1 MTAKWLRVGL
11 LRRQKNTS
19 EAKRYEPLTKSGVP
33 QKDMGNLGCFPVCV
47 CVFSSYFSGGGG
59 MWGVPLVFVGNV
71 GWPPMSSH
79 VNNSLQIMLSVAHM
93 RMGQNYKEPP
103 GIHLAH
109 VSISPG
115 FLCGTYP
122 SPTAYPK
129 ICVSRHSSKSSEGT
143 GEEKKRQNRS
153 LHLLDSCWL
162 SSSSHNSCSVSG
174 VVQPKWV
181 TAVFI
186 LLRQNPMDFPC
197 LVDCKGESKTWNGL
211 MSKTSEQIWV

>member
-1 MTAKWLRVGL
+1 
-11 LRRQKNTS
+11 
-19 EAKRYEPLTKSGVP
+19 
-33 QKDMGNLGCFPVCV
+33 
-47 CVFSSYFSGGGG
+47 

-143 GEEKKRQNRS
+143 GEEKKNDRIAPFICWTHAGSRLHRTIVFRS
-153 LHLLDSCWL
+153 L
-162 SSSSHNSCSVSG
+162 V
-174 VVQPKWV
+174 
-181 TAVFI
+181 
-186 LLRQNPMDFPC
+186 
-197 LVDCKGESKTWNGL
+197 
-211 MSKTSEQIWV
+211 